1 MVGADISPVVVHAK
15 HSEKIREI
23 FQIISLVSI
32 QLVTV
37 SPILNDTNLS
47 KRLKWE
53 RDREKRAKNKITMQ
67 CAVKHFICLTFGGC
81 LCELYVK

>member
-32 QLVTV
+32 QLETV

-53 RDREKRAKNKITMQ
+53 RDREKRSQKQNYHAMRSE
-67 CAVKHFICLTFGGC
+67 A
-81 LCELYVK
+81 LYLSHIRWLFM